1 MQEKSPLASEV
12 IILRII
18 KDNNKSMQ
26 MHLDVITKDYVG
38 TCLQSSKEQ
47 TSRIISLNKIPRL
60 WYGVKLLK
68 LLEANY
74 SLQAIGRFLLFILN
88 LLINSLLF
96 EYHIAT
102 PIATWQL
109 FAWNLLLL
117 LQTTFFPEVERKQGG
132 WLLSMRLHVFTNK
145 NVHIFV
151 DFVQGCCKTLQL
163 SLGHIGGLFV

>member
-1 MQEKSPLASEV
+1 M
-12 IILRII
+12 
-18 KDNNKSMQ
+18 
-26 MHLDVITKDYVG
+26 
-38 TCLQSSKEQ
+38 LQSSKEQ
-47 TSRIISLNKIPRL
+47 TSRNKIPRL

-74 SLQAIGRFLLFILN
+74 SLQAIDRFLLFILD

-96 EYHIAT
+96 EYHITT

-109 FAWNLLLL
+109 FAWNLLLI

-132 WLLSMRLHVFTNK
+132 WLLFECWALWGYIQ
-145 NVHIFV
+145 NVHILV